1 MYNGVTTLPKQVK
14 ACRYSIPENRLPP
27 VTEPSST
34 ETGAPHP
41 SGRLSGNRAW
51 RHSDFRWF
59 WLSRVF
65 GQLAIDAQITAVGW
79 QVYRLTGSE
88 LNLGLVGLAQFAP
101 VALLFVLTGLA
112 ADILPRARIVLGCI
126 SLQTLAAMT
135 LFGVTVTGAENFGL
149 ILGILVVLGIAR
161 AFQLPAQQAVVPNL
175 VPAAD
180 VANAI
185 AWAATGSQMAR
196 VSGPTIAGLLI
207 GFGGLGEANEVM
219 VYAMVTS
226 LLVIATIC
234 AALIRSPVQVMN
246 REPIT
251 LQNMFAGLR
260 FILSRQVIFGAIALD
275 LFAVLF
281 GGVLALLPVY
291 AKDILQV
298 GPEGFGVLRSTF
310 TAGAFCGALTLT
322 QLPIRRHAGVKL
334 LVTVAVFGVG
344 VITFGL
350 SEIFWLS
357 LGALFVMGLAD
368 SMSVFIRQ
376 NLVQIITPD
385 EMRGRVSSVASLF
398 INASNELG
406 EFESG
411 ITAHWWGTVPAVVV
425 GGSVTLG
432 VSVLFGATLPRLR
445 GVDRLDAEDLVRRYR
460 DMPDKAGP

>member
-1 MYNGVTTLPKQVK
+1 VSDPTSSDPDK
-14 ACRYSIPENRLPP
+14 AAERP
-27 VTEPSST
+27 
-34 ETGAPHP
+34 
-41 SGRLSGNRAW
+41 GRLGGNRAW
-51 RHSDFRWF
+51 RHADFRWF
-59 WLSRVF
+59 WFTRVF

-101 VALLFVLTGLA
+101 VALLFILTGIA
-112 ADILPRARIVLGCI
+112 ADNLPRARIVLGCV
-126 SLQTLAAMT
+126 SLQATAALM
-135 LFGVTVTGAENFGL
+135 LFGITVTGIENFSL
-149 ILGILVVLGIAR
+149 ILAILVVLGIAR
-161 AFQLPAQQAVVPNL
+161 AFQLPAQQAIVPNL

-180 VANAI
+180 VSNAI

-207 GFGGLGEANEVM
+207 GFGGAGEANEVI
-219 VYAMVTS
+219 VYALVAS
-226 LLVIATIC
+226 LLVTATIC
-234 AALIRSPVQVMN
+234 ATLIRSPVQVMS

-251 LQNMFAGLR
+251 IANMFAGLR

-310 TAGAFCGALTLT
+310 TAGAFTGALTMT
-322 QLPIRRHAGVKL
+322 QFPIRRHAGIKL
-334 LVTVAVFGVG
+334 LSTVGIFGLG

-350 SEIFWLS
+350 SELFWLS
-357 LGALFVMGLAD
+357 IGALYVMGLAD
-368 SMSVFIRQ
+368 SMSVFVRQ

-385 EMRGRVSSVASLF
+385 EMRGRVSAVASLF

-411 ITAHWWGTVPAVVV
+411 ITAHWWGTVPAVVF
-425 GGSVTLG
+425 GGSVTFG
-432 VSVLFGATLPRLR
+432 VAVLFAVTLPKLR

-460 DMPDKAGP
+460 DLPAKEPPPQ

>member
-1 MYNGVTTLPKQVK
+1 MTDPSN
-14 ACRYSIPENRLPP
+14 PE
-27 VTEPSST
+27 S
-34 ETGAPHP
+34 GAPHRE

-79 QVYRLTGSE
+79 QVYRLTGSQ
-88 LNLGLVGLAQFAP
+88 LDLGLVGLAQFAP
-101 VALLFVLTGLA
+101 VALLFILTGLA
-112 ADILPRARIVLGCI
+112 ADNLPRARIVLGCI
-126 SLQTLAAMT
+126 SLQSLAAIA
-135 LFGVTVTGAENFGL
+135 LFGVSATGAENFSL
-149 ILGILVVLGIAR
+149 IIGILVVLGIAR
-161 AFQLPAQQAVVPNL
+161 AFQLPAQQAIVPNL

-207 GFGGLGEANEVM
+207 GFGGAGEANEVL
-219 VYAMVTS
+219 VYGLVVT
-226 LLVIATIC
+226 LLVMATVC
-234 AALIRSPVQVMN
+234 AALIRSPVQVMS

-251 LQNMFAGLR
+251 IQNMFAGLR

-291 AKDILQV
+291 AKDILEV
-298 GPEGFGVLRSTF
+298 GPQGFGVLRSTF
-310 TAGAFCGALTLT
+310 TAGAFLGALTMT
-322 QLPIRRHAGVKL
+322 QLPIRRHAGIKL
-334 LVTVAVFGVG
+334 LAMVGMFGLG
-344 VITFGL
+344 VVTFGL
-350 SEIFWLS
+350 SELFWLS

-385 EMRGRVSSVASLF
+385 EMRGRVSAVASLF

-411 ITAHWWGTVPAVVV
+411 ITAHWWGTVPAVVF
-425 GGSVTLG
+425 GGSVTFG
-432 VSVLFGATLPRLR
+432 IAVLFAATLPHLR
-445 GVDRLDAEDLVRRYR
+445 RIDRLDAEDLVRRYR
-460 DMPDKAGP
+460 DMPTHGTGPP

>member
-1 MYNGVTTLPKQVK
+1 MTSDSGT
-14 ACRYSIPENRLPP
+14 
-27 VTEPSST
+27 PS
-34 ETGAPHP
+34 GP

-51 RHSDFRWF
+51 RHADFRWF

-101 VALLFVLTGLA
+101 VALLFILTGLA
-112 ADILPRARIVLGCI
+112 ADNLPRARIFLGCI
-126 SLQTLAAMT
+126 ALQALAASA
-135 LFGVTVTGAENFGL
+135 LFGITVTGSENFSL

-161 AFQLPAQQAVVPNL
+161 AFQLPAQQAIVPNL

-196 VSGPTIAGLLI
+196 VSGPTVAGLLI
-207 GFGGLGEANEVM
+207 GFGGIGEANEVL
-219 VYAMVTS
+219 VYGLVAS
-226 LLVIATIC
+226 LLVVSTVC
-234 AALIRSPVQVMN
+234 AMLIRAPVQMMS

-251 LQNMFAGLR
+251 IANMFAGLR
-260 FILSRQVIFGAIALD
+260 FILSRQVIFGAIVLD

-291 AKDILQV
+291 AKDILEV
-298 GPEGFGVLRSTF
+298 GPQGFGVLRSTF
-310 TAGAFCGALTLT
+310 TAGAFIGALTMT
-322 QLPIRRHAGVKL
+322 QMPIRRHAGIKL
-334 LVTVAVFGVG
+334 LATVAIFGLG

-350 SEIFWLS
+350 SELFWLS

-368 SMSVFIRQ
+368 SMSVFVRQ

-385 EMRGRVSSVASLF
+385 EMRGRVSAVASLF

-411 ITAHWWGTVPAVVV
+411 ITAHWWGTVPAVVF
-425 GGSVTLG
+425 GGSVTFG
-432 VSVLFGATLPRLR
+432 VAMLFAVMLPKLR
-445 GVDRLDAEDLVRRYR
+445 GIDRLDAEDLVRRYR
-460 DMPDKAGP
+460 DMPPPGGSPVSKAP